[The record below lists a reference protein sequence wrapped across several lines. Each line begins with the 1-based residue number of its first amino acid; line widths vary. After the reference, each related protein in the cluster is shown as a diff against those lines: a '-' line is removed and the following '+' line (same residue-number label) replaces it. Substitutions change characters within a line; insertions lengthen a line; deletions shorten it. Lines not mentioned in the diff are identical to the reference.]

1 MTYPQLDPY
10 FGAMKRILPLLIPAV
25 LTFSCSENEIPE
37 NVINEEGQSTS
48 IADLNV
54 SEKSEL
60 AALMRVME
68 AHADSVAASFA
79 NEGPFPQ
86 LPIGVDRLKTASP
99 TKDMHIDAISFPIFV
114 DEYQVKLTAL
124 HSVADSGRRD
134 AYNALVQTCANCHYT
149 HCPGPLMKIEK
160 MFVEE

>member
-1 MTYPQLDPY
+1 M
-10 FGAMKRILPLLIPAV
+10 RSIILLTCTLLITA
-25 LTFSCSENEIPE
+25 CGG
-37 NVINEEGQSTS
+37 NEETYESS
-48 IADLNV
+48 AERSEVPIEELEVA
-54 SEKSEL
+54 EKSEL

-86 LPIGVDRLKTASP
+86 LPIGVDRLKTATP
-99 TKDMHIDAISFPIFV
+99 TEDMHIDAISFPIFV
-114 DEYQVKLTAL
+114 DEYHAKLIDL
-124 HSVADSGRRD
+124 YSVEDSGRRD

-160 MFVEE
+160 MFVQE